1 MELTKENYKSNHD
14 YLSYSR
20 ISKFLKCEAAA
31 KVNFYEPGTPAKL
44 IGSYVDAYF
53 SDELNQ
59 FKTEHPEIFT
69 KSGELKSDFK
79 NADKIIERIKSDETM
94 MKYLSGEVQKIM
106 TGEIDGVKFK
116 IKMDSYKENE
126 FISDLKVMKDFSR
139 VWSDTFNSYTNF
151 VEAYDYDIELAL
163 FQEIVFQNTGKKL
176 PCYLVAITKEDPAD
190 VGVFE
195 IPQETLDKALK
206 IIKNNL
212 PRIKQILNNETE
224 PERCEKC
231 YYCRMTKKARVLP
244 YTLAGANGEKLKE
257 NGF

>member
-1 MELTKENYKSNHD
+1 
-14 YLSYSR
+14 
-20 ISKFLKCEAAA
+20 
-31 KVNFYEPGTPAKL
+31 
-44 IGSYVDAYF
+44 
-53 SDELNQ
+53 
-59 FKTEHPEIFT
+59 
-69 KSGELKSDFK
+69 
-79 NADKIIERIKSDETM
+79 
-94 MKYLSGEVQKIM
+94 
-106 TGEIDGVKFK
+106 
-116 IKMDSYKENE
+116 MDSYKENE

-224 PERCEKC
+224 PGRCEKC

>member
-212 PRIKQILNNETE
+212 PRIKQILNNEVE